1 MKNKQ
6 AKWISPLTWLIRII
20 IGGVFVFSGFSKAI
34 DPWGTLYKV
43 NDYLG
48 VLSLSIWP
56 NLVLVGVFGLCA
68 IEFLTGIFL
77 LLGCFRR
84 STAIVAA
91 LIMAG
96 MLPLSLWIAISD
108 PVADCG
114 CFGDA
119 FIISNWATFW
129 KNIVISIGIIWLIRY
144 NRKPI
149 CLVTPAL
156 QWIAFVVSA
165 FFILTI
171 ELFGYISQPL
181 IDFRPYK
188 TGESLIDMDNQYS
201 DEPEYLFI
209 YEKDGVREE
218 FNMNDS
224 LPDENDGW
232 IFIDRKELKKSDS
245 SENVS
250 KEKDSRNLRIWS
262 KDGEE
267 DETELA
273 ITEDGK
279 ELLIMMP
286 DLKEVSPATTW
297 KLNSLYEWSLKND
310 IVMIAVVS
318 GSPEEIS
325 TWEDLSMASYPIY
338 TADDTQIKEV
348 VRGNP
353 GVVYLENGKIQ
364 WKSTLTAINIDDFL
378 LPEATYDARNFSFDN
393 RKILLNCT
401 YLYLII
407 VGVLIVLSFTPKI
420 QYLFPHNKH
429 DRGLRRNH
437 PDSPDSSLS
446 DSPETEKEDKET
458 KE

>member
-6 AKWISPLTWLIRII
+6 AKLDLPLTWLIRII
-20 IGGVFVFSGFSKAI
+20 IGCVFVFSGFSKAI

-119 FIISNWATFW
+119 FIISNWTTFC

-149 CLVTPAL
+149 CLVTSAL

-209 YEKDGVREE
+209 YEKDGIRKE

-224 LPDENDGW
+224 LPDGNDGW
-232 IFIDRKELKKSDS
+232 IFIDRKEIKKSDS
-245 SENVS
+245 SENGS
-250 KEKDSRNLRIWS
+250 KINDSRNLRIWS

-318 GSPEEIS
+318 GSPKEIS

-393 RKILLNCT
+393 LKILLNCT
-401 YLYLII
+401 YIYLII

-420 QYLFPHNKH
+420 QYLFSHSKH
-429 DRGLRRNH
+429 DRGLRRNNT
-437 PDSPDSSLS
+437 DSKDSYVS
-446 DSPETEKEDKET
+446 DSPEIDEEDKLT